1 MGKMKSIKNKF
12 SMPDAFIIIFILIM
26 LAALATHFLPSGNFE
41 RHKVDGITQVVP
53 NSFEFTKSNPANFMD
68 VFESIQL
75 GLIETADI
83 IFLIFIIGGVVKVI
97 EHSGAIDASIHTL
110 ISKTKGNYILLNTSV
125 MLIFGILASMGIVA
139 NAVIAFIPIGVIL
152 AKSLKLDAITGIAII
167 YLGYYSGMIAGIF
180 DPVIL
185 GYAQNIAE
193 LPLFSGIG
201 LRIVIFI
208 FLITIS
214 IFYVNRYAIKV
225 KKDPNKSLVTNG
237 KIIENDE
244 DSGNNNIKFTWIHK
258 LILLTFVVYLGVFVY
273 GAFTRDWGINELVT
287 IFLMMGVTV
296 AIFARITPNSFVK
309 IFIQGASSLT
319 YGALVVGLARGVIV
333 IMENGHIMDTIVNSL
348 LVPLRSMG
356 PFLGGEL
363 LFVFNWMFNLLVT
376 SGTGQA
382 SIVMPIMI
390 PIVDLIGITRQTG
403 VLAFM
408 LGDGFTNII
417 APTSGVL
424 MAVLAIG
431 KVKWTD
437 WVKFIFPLLMIWS
450 IVGLIA
456 VGYAILTN
464 YGPF

>member
-1 MGKMKSIKNKF
+1 MWKNIKNKL
-12 SMPDAFIIIFILIM
+12 SMPDAFVIIFVLIM
-26 LAALATHFLPSGNFE
+26 LAALATYFLPSGSFE

-53 NSFEFTKSNPANFMD
+53 NSFEFTQSSPANIMD
-68 VFESIQL
+68 LFESIQL

-83 IFLIFIIGGVVKVI
+83 IFLIFIIGGIVNVI
-97 EHSGAIDASIHTL
+97 EHSGAINASIHTL
-110 ISKTKGNYILLNTSV
+110 ISKTRGNYIVLNTSV

-139 NAVIAFIPIGVIL
+139 NAVIAFIPIGVVL

-167 YLGYYSGMIAGIF
+167 YLGYYSGMIAGVF

-208 FLITIS
+208 CLITIS
-214 IFYVNRYAIKV
+214 ILYVNRYATKV
-225 KKDPNKSLVTNG
+225 KKDPNKSLVTDS
-237 KIIENDE
+237 KITHDE
-244 DSGNNNIKFTWIHK
+244 DSSETNVKFTWTHK
-258 LILLTFVVYLGVFVY
+258 IILLTFVVYLGIFVY

-296 AIFARITPNSFVK
+296 AIFARITPNKFVK
-309 IFIQGASSLT
+309 IFIEGASSLT

-348 LVPLRSMG
+348 LVPLQSMG

-431 KVKWTD
+431 KVKWTN
-437 WVKFIFPLLMIWS
+437 WVKFVFPLLMLWS
-450 IVGLIA
+450 VVGLIA